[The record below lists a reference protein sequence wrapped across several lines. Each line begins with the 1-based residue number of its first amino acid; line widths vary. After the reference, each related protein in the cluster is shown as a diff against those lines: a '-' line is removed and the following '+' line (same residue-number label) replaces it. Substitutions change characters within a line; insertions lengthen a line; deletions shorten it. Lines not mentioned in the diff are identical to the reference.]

1 MDLQIEPM
9 TFPKVAS
16 RMTMDITVVLNEK
29 AFVKVSFFEDV
40 DVFTPLDT
48 QLIIIEGDEYKNW
61 GNDDEYIKDII
72 YKKLNIQKRVILEEK
87 VDDPAC
93 GEASMEL

>member
-16 RMTMDITVVLNEK
+16 RVPMDITVVLNEK

-40 DVFTPLDT
+40 EVFTPLHT
-48 QLIIIEGDEYKNW
+48 QIIIIEGEEYKAW
-61 GNDDEYIKDII
+61 GNRDTYMTDLIFSKLGIKP
-72 YKKLNIQKRVILEEK
+72 ILEEIIN
-87 VDDPAC
+87 
-93 GEASMEL
+93 S